1 MKHANFSVKRIES
14 FRCKPGK
21 RQSFYW
27 DGYAPGLGV
36 RITAAGTK
44 SYIFETSLHGRSI
57 RITIGDL
64 RTWTL
69 GKAQEEATRLKTLT
83 DQGIDPRRLKK
94 EQKAAAEAARL
105 KKENEQVIFGKV
117 WSEYIAARCSE
128 WGHRHLL
135 HHTQFVSPGGE
146 KKKRGKSLTTPGVL
160 YSLVAKRLAEI
171 NALALVD
178 WIKEESKT
186 RKNTTRQ
193 AFVLLC
199 TFWKCCTDEKSPYRS
214 IIDVGAVEDKM
225 VLQKVPAA
233 NTKRDDVFQ
242 RAQMKPWFAAVR
254 GLSNKPASAYLQ
266 GLVLTGARRE
276 ELGELK
282 WKHVD
287 FEWNS
292 MWIKD
297 KIENVGRK
305 IPLTPYLA
313 SLLNALPRR
322 NEWVFSSPRS
332 KTGRIVEPIST
343 HRRALKAAKLPH
355 VTIHGLRR
363 TFKSLAEWVEMPTGI
378 TAQIMG
384 HKPSATAE
392 KHYIY
397 RPLELLAVW
406 HNKYEAWIL
415 EQAEVPFGEPKTAE
429 KPDEKPLVTIGPPRL
444 RLVGNG

>member
-1 MKHANFSVKRIES
+1 MKHANFSVKRVNN
-14 FRCKPGK
+14 FRAEPGK
-21 RQSFYW
+21 RQTFFW

-36 RITAAGTK
+36 RITKAGTK
-44 SYIFETSLHGRSI
+44 SFIFETSLHGRSV

-64 RTWTL
+64 RTWTI

-83 DQGIDPRRLKK
+83 DQGIDPRKLKK
-94 EQKAAAEAARL
+94 DQKAAAEAARL
-105 KKENEQVIFGKV
+105 KAENEQVIFGTA
-117 WSEYIAARCSE
+117 WAEYIVARCSE
-128 WGHRHLL
+128 WGPRHLK
-135 HHTQFVSPGGE
+135 HHTQFISPGGE
-146 KKKRGKSLTTPGVL
+146 KKKRGKSLTIAGVL
-160 YSLVAKRLAEI
+160 YSLVTMRLAEI
-171 NALALVD
+171 NALVLVD

-186 RKNTTRQ
+186 RKNSVRQ
-193 AFVLLC
+193 AYVLLC
-199 TFWKCCTDEKSPYRS
+199 TFWKWCADEKSKYRS
-214 IIDVGAVEDKM
+214 IIDVGAIEDKL

-233 NTKRDDVFQ
+233 NTRREDLFQ

-254 GLSNKPASAYLQ
+254 ALSNKPASAYLQ
-266 GLVLTGARRE
+266 GLLITGARRE
-276 ELGELK
+276 ELAELK
-282 WKHVD
+282 WEHVD
-287 FEWNS
+287 FQWNS
-292 MWIKD
+292 IWIKD
-297 KIENVGRK
+297 KVEDAGRK
-305 IPLTPYLA
+305 IPLPPYLA

-322 NEWVFSSPRS
+322 NEWVFASVRS

-406 HNKYEAWIL
+406 HNKFEAWIL
-415 EQAEVPFGEPKTAE
+415 EQAEVPFGEPK
-429 KPDEKPLVTIGPPRL
+429 EKPLVTIGTPRL
-444 RLVGNG
+444 QLVVNG

>member
-1 MKHANFSVKRIES
+1 MKHANFSVKRVEN

-21 RQSFYW
+21 RQSFFW

-44 SYIFETSLHGRSI
+44 SYIFETSLHGRSL

-69 GKAQEEATRLKTLT
+69 GKAQEEATKLKTLT

-105 KKENEQVIFGKV
+105 KAENEQVIFGKV
-117 WSEYIAARCSE
+117 WAEYIEARCSE
-128 WGHRHLL
+128 WGHRHLQ
-135 HHTQFVSPGGE
+135 HHTYFVSPGGE
-146 KKKRGKSLTTPGVL
+146 KKKRGKSLTISGVL
-160 YSLVAKRLAEI
+160 YPFVTKRLAEI
-171 NALALVD
+171 NAAVLVD

-186 RKNTTRQ
+186 RKTATRQ

-199 TFWKCCTDEKSPYRS
+199 TFWKWCADENSKYRS
-214 IIDVGAVEDKM
+214 IIDVGAIEDKM
-225 VLQKVPAA
+225 VLQKVPPA
-233 NTKRDDVFQ
+233 NTKRQDLFQ

-254 GLSNKPASAYLQ
+254 ALSNKPASAYLQ
-266 GLVLTGARRE
+266 GLVLSGARRE
-276 ELGELK
+276 ELAELK
-282 WKHVD
+282 WEHVD
-287 FEWNS
+287 FQWNS

-297 KIENVGRK
+297 KVEDAGRK
-305 IPLTPYLA
+305 IPLPPYLA
-313 SLLNALPRR
+313 SLLKALPRR
-322 NEWVFSSPRS
+322 NEWVFASVRS

-406 HNKYEAWIL
+406 HNKFEAWIL
-415 EQAEVPFGEPKTAE
+415 EQAEVPFGEPK
-429 KPDEKPLVTIGPPRL
+429 EKPLVTIGTPRL
-444 RLVGNG
+444 QLVVNG